1 VKKRLVVPLDD
12 TWILAESGPMRLQI
26 AAWNGSGPSLET
38 AGKGGEWA
46 CGLLEELAPFQ
57 VLIKSKNPWPKAN
70 DALPRVVR
78 EMIASVQQVGD
89 LDLTPLA
96 AVAGTISDLVA
107 ERLFSQ
113 GMSKVIVNNG
123 GDIAIRMMPEEV
135 VKVGIRLDVSVSKI
149 SHYLEVKGSMGIG
162 GVTTSGLGGRS
173 FTKGVAQAVVALGS
187 TASIADA
194 ASTSLANATLINSPQ
209 VKKAMADDLYPGTDL
224 TDEMVTKELGD
235 LKPQEIEEALSN
247 GMAKTQQYI
256 DAGVILG
263 AIICVQ
269 ERTIWSQGIE
279 SFLFP
284 MTSLFSIGEQQ
295 PWKSEKS

>member
-1 VKKRLVVPLDD
+1 
-12 TWILAESGPMRLQI
+12 MRLEI

-38 AGKGGEWA
+38 ARGGGEWA

-57 VLIKSKNPWPKAN
+57 DLVKKKNPWPNAN
-70 DALPRVVR
+70 DALPRVVE
-78 EMIASVQQVGD
+78 EMIAAVQQVGD

-96 AVAGTISDLVA
+96 TVAGTISDLVA

-135 VKVGIRLDVSVSKI
+135 VKVGVRTDVSRSMI

-162 GVTTSGLGGRS
+162 GVTTSGMGGRS
-173 FTKGVAQAVVALGS
+173 FTKGVAQAVVALGL
-187 TASIADA
+187 TASVADA
-194 ASTSLANATLINSPQ
+194 ASTSLANATQINSPQ
-209 VKKAMADDLYPGTDL
+209 VKMAVANDLYPDTDL
-224 TDEMVTKELGD
+224 NDEMVTQELGE
-235 LKPQEIEEALSN
+235 LRPQEVEEALSN
-247 GMAKTQQYI
+247 GMAKAQQYI
-256 DAGVILG
+256 DRGVILG

-269 ERTIWSQGIE
+269 EQTIWSQGIE

-284 MTSLFSIGEQQ
+284 LK
-295 PWKSEKS
+295 P

>member
-1 VKKRLVVPLDD
+1 MEKGLVIPLND
-12 TWILAESGPMRLQI
+12 TWILAESGPMRLEI

-38 AGKGGEWA
+38 ARRGGEWA
-46 CGLLEELAPFQ
+46 CGLLEELALFQ
-57 VLIKSKNPWPKAN
+57 DLVKKKNPWPKAN
-70 DALPRVVR
+70 DALPRVVG

-135 VKVGIRLDVSVSKI
+135 VKVGVRTDVSRSII
-149 SHYLEVKGSMGIG
+149 SHYLEVNGSRGIG
-162 GVTTSGLGGRS
+162 GVTTSGVGGRS
-173 FTKGVAQAVVALGS
+173 FTKGVAQAVVAIGS
-187 TASIADA
+187 TASVADA

-209 VKKAMADDLYPGTDL
+209 VRMAVANDLYPDTDL
-224 TDEMVTKELGD
+224 NDEMVTHELGE
-235 LKPQEIEEALSN
+235 LRPQEIEEALSN
-247 GMAKTQQYI
+247 GMAKAKQYI
-256 DAGVILG
+256 DRGVIFG
-263 AIICVQ
+263 TIICVQ

-284 MTSLFSIGEQQ
+284 LA
-295 PWKSEKS
+295 P

>member
-1 VKKRLVVPLDD
+1 MEKGLVVPLND
-12 TWILAESGPMRLQI
+12 TWILAESGPMRLEI

-38 AGKGGEWA
+38 ARRGGEWA

-57 VLIKSKNPWPKAN
+57 DLVKKKNPWPNAN
-70 DALPRVVR
+70 DALPRVVE
-78 EMIASVQQVGD
+78 EMIAAVQQVGD

-96 AVAGTISDLVA
+96 TVAGTISDLVA

-135 VKVGIRLDVSVSKI
+135 VKVGVRTDVSRSMI

-162 GVTTSGLGGRS
+162 GVTTSGMGGRS

-187 TASIADA
+187 TASVADA
-194 ASTSLANATLINSPQ
+194 ASTSLANATQINSPQ
-209 VKKAMADDLYPGTDL
+209 VKMAVANDLYPDTDL
-224 TDEMVTKELGD
+224 NDEMVTQELGE
-235 LKPQEIEEALSN
+235 LRSQEVEEALSN
-247 GMAKTQQYI
+247 GMAKAQQYI
-256 DAGVILG
+256 DRGVILG

-269 ERTIWSQGIE
+269 EQTIWSQGIE

-284 MTSLFSIGEQQ
+284 LK
-295 PWKSEKS
+295 P

>member
-1 VKKRLVVPLDD
+1 MEKGLVVPLDD
-12 TWILAESGPMRLQI
+12 TWILAESGPMRLEI

-38 AGKGGEWA
+38 ARRGGEWA
-46 CGLLEELAPFQ
+46 CGLLEVLAPFQ
-57 VLIKSKNPWPKAN
+57 DLIKKKNPWPNAN
-70 DALPRVVR
+70 DALPRVVE

-96 AVAGTISDLVA
+96 TVAGTISDLVA

-135 VKVGIRLDVSVSKI
+135 VKVGVRLDVSTSMI

-162 GVTTSGLGGRS
+162 GITTSGMGGRS
-173 FTKGVAQAVVALGS
+173 FTKGVAQAAIALGS
-187 TASIADA
+187 TASVADA
-194 ASTSLANATLINSPQ
+194 ASTSLANATQINSPQ
-209 VKKAMADDLYPGTDL
+209 VKMAMANDLYPDTDL
-224 TDEMVTKELGD
+224 NDEMVTQELGE
-235 LKPQEIEEALSN
+235 LKPQEVEEALSH
-247 GMAKTQQYI
+247 GMAKAQQYI
-256 DAGVILG
+256 DKGVILG

-284 MTSLFSIGEQQ
+284 LI
-295 PWKSEKS
+295 P